1 MGRQRK
7 GGRRMSDFPNDID
20 LQAFWDDSVYA
31 RKHITDAPPGDALI
45 AEIEAQLG
53 YRLPPSYVAFM
64 RRHNGGTPHRCCC
77 PTDEPTSWAEDH
89 AAITSFL
96 SIGRDKRYSLAGELG
111 SRFMIEEWGYPDIG
125 VYICDCPSA
134 GHDMI
139 ALDYRACG
147 PDGEPQVV
155 HVDQEG
161 DYRITVLARDFETF
175 VRGLVCEEA
184 FDTSEED
191 FQEDLRRVT
200 EGEFSEML
208 APLLD
213 GFTPFPRIGD
223 AVRAIALQLL
233 EEKRYFALH
242 ADPLSYLLYDV
253 QFWVYQ
259 HRHRVER
266 RQDYLDAYPPMIAFG
281 GRGFSTGG
289 YAPGFVE
296 DWFKAR
302 FSAGELIESRHGMV
316 FSADFQAQL
325 AERLRNVVPAS

>member
-1 MGRQRK
+1 
-7 GGRRMSDFPNDID
+7 MSDFPDDID
-20 LQAFWDDSVYA
+20 LQAFWDDSAYA
-31 RKHITDAPPGDALI
+31 RKEFTDLPPSDALI
-45 AEIEAQLG
+45 AELEAELG
-53 YRLPPSYVAFM
+53 YRLPASYVAFM
-64 RRHNGGTPHRCCC
+64 RRHNGGTPHTCCF
-77 PTDEPTSWAEDH
+77 PTEEPTSWAEDH
-89 AAITSFL
+89 AAITGFL
-96 SIGRDKRYSLAGELG
+96 SIGRDKRYSLCGELG
-111 SRFMIEEWGYPDIG
+111 SRFMMQEWGYPDIG

-134 GHDMI
+134 GHDMV

-147 PDGEPQVV
+147 PHGEPQVV

-175 VRGLVCEEA
+175 VRGLVSEEA
-184 FDTSEED
+184 FDTAEED
-191 FQEDLRRVT
+191 FQEDRRRVT
-200 EGEFSEML
+200 EGEFSEVL

-213 GFTPFPRIGD
+213 DFPPFPRIGE
-223 AVRAIALQLL
+223 AVRAVGLQLL
-233 EEKRYFALH
+233 EEKGYFALH

-266 RQDYLDAYPPMIAFG
+266 RQDYLQAYPPLIAFG

-302 FSAGELIESRHGMV
+302 FDARELVESQQGIVLSEAHQARLIE
-316 FSADFQAQL
+316 QL
-325 AERLRNVVPAS
+325 QQMLGATGQ

>member
-1 MGRQRK
+1 
-7 GGRRMSDFPNDID
+7 MSGFPDDID

-31 RKHITDAPPGDALI
+31 RNTITDLVPSDALI
-45 AEIEAQLG
+45 AETEAQLG
-53 YRLPPSYVAFM
+53 YRLPASYVAFM
-64 RRHNGGTPHRCCC
+64 RRHNGGTPHACCF
-77 PTDEPTSWAEDH
+77 PTEEATSWAEDH
-89 AAITSFL
+89 VAITSFL
-96 SIGRDKRYSLAGELG
+96 SIGRNKRYSLAGELG
-111 SRFMIEEWGYPDIG
+111 SRFMIEQWGYPDIG

-134 GHDMI
+134 GHDMV

-161 DYRITVLARDFETF
+161 DYRITLLARNFETF
-175 VRGLVCEEA
+175 VRGLVSEEV
-184 FDTSEED
+184 FDTAEED
-191 FQEDLRRVT
+191 FQEDRRRVT
-200 EGEFSEML
+200 EGEFSEVL

-213 GFTPFPRIGD
+213 DFPPFPRIGE
-223 AVRAIALQLL
+223 AIRAIALQLL
-233 EEKRYFALH
+233 EEKGYFALH
-242 ADPLSYLLYDV
+242 GDPLSYLLYDV

-266 RQDYLDAYPPMIAFG
+266 RQDYLEAYPPLIAFG

-302 FSAGELIESRHGMV
+302 LDARELVESHHGIGLSEAHQARVIKQLQQVLGAAG
-316 FSADFQAQL
+316 Q
-325 AERLRNVVPAS
+325 